1 VASRPSLH
9 NVAARNLTINV
20 HTVRSLAPTVRATN
34 ATRHGHIIAYCRRR
48 AMRLISLGNGKVRN
62 AATRPP
68 ALGSLITAWIR
79 YCTTNCIGSTF
90 PTGFSSSWQWQFTSV
105 SADTRRHLRS
115 ANRHLLALPSFQ
127 LNTYDRQAFS
137 VAGLELY
144 PRFYPGSNE
153 QHKLFR
159 RLLKTYLFTQY

>member
-1 VASRPSLH
+1 MASRPSLH

-20 HTVRSLAPTVRATN
+20 HTVWSLAPTVR

-115 ANRHLLALPSFQ
+115 ANRHLLALTRFQ

>member
-1 VASRPSLH
+1 MELGTHSPSYKRHSSRPHYSLLPPTCY
-9 NVAARNLTINV
+9 AA
-20 HTVRSLAPTVRATN
+20 
-34 ATRHGHIIAYCRRR
+34 
-48 AMRLISLGNGKVRN
+48 SLGNGKVRN

-90 PTGFSSSWQWQFTSV
+90 PTVTVHQCLNGRAPPYLSEHCIPVS

-115 ANRHLLALPSFQ
+115 ANRHLLAVPRFR
-127 LNTYDRQAFS
+127 LNTHDRQAFS

-159 RLLKTYLFTQY
+159 RLLKTYLFTRY